1 MKKYSLLISISFY
14 FIFCQSTK
22 TLKTY
27 EVNQIPEN
35 TIKIDGI
42 LEKSEWENAFVET
55 DFSFPW
61 LDTATPY
68 TEFRALCSDSN
79 FYFVFQV
86 NDADIVINQDFENE
100 MGVLSEDRV
109 EIFMARD
116 KDLKKYYGFEMDPL
130 GRVMDYEASYYRQYN
145 RSWTCADLQTV
156 GTLRKTGYVV
166 EGSIPIETLR
176 SIGVLDDSNTIR
188 AGVFRGEFHY
198 GKNLDIIQH
207 WISWVDLKTK
217 TPDFH
222 VPGAF
227 GSFKLIN
234 KVNNLQ

>member
-22 TLKTY
+22 TIKTY

-42 LEKSEWENAFVET
+42 LEKSEWKNASIET
-55 DFSFPW
+55 DFRFPW

-68 TEFRALCSDSN
+68 TEFRALHSDSN

-86 NDADIVINQDFENE
+86 NDTDIVLTEYFETE
-100 MGVLSEDRV
+100 MDVLTEDRV
-109 EIFMARD
+109 EIFMSRD
-116 KDLKKYYGFEMDPL
+116 KDLEKYYGFEMDPL
-130 GRVMDYEASYYRQYN
+130 GRVMDYEASDYRQYN
-145 RSWTCADLQTV
+145 RSWICAGMQTV

-166 EGSIPIETLR
+166 EGSIPIKTLR
-176 SIGVLDDSNTIR
+176 SIGVLDDSYTIHAGIFR
-188 AGVFRGEFHY
+188 AEFHY
-198 GKNLDIIQH
+198 GKNSDIIQH
-207 WISWVDLKTK
+207 WISWVDPKTK

-234 KVNNLQ
+234 NVSHQ